1 MSTILI
7 LGARGQLGFELSLQ
21 LRELLPDAAIHA
33 LGREQCDITSVEDLE
48 AIFSAHSP
56 SIVINGAAYNAVDQA
71 EDDRDAALRLN
82 ALAPGHLARL
92 CAMYSATFL
101 HFSTDYVF
109 GHGHDTP
116 IDESFAPAPL
126 SAYGRSKRLGEQLA
140 LQNNPNRTFVV
151 RCCGLY
157 GERRANFVRTM
168 VRCALQG
175 RSLKVVSDQF
185 ISPTWV
191 RPLAKASIA
200 LLKTDGAPHGIYH
213 AVAQGQCS
221 WFEYAGAIFE
231 QLGLDA
237 DLSPVKQAEW
247 GAKAPRP
254 SYSVLDNT
262 MLRLVG
268 VEDLPEWR
276 ASLNAFLAEYGEQIV
291 SEERAK
297 IESTS

>member
-7 LGARGQLGFELSLQ
+7 LGARGQLGFEMALQ

-33 LGREQCDITSVEDLE
+33 LGREHCDITDTAQLDTV
-48 AIFSAHSP
+48 FSAHAP
-56 SIVINGAAYNAVDQA
+56 SLVINGAAYNAVDQA
-71 EDDRDAALRLN
+71 EDDRDGAIKLN
-82 ALAPGHLARL
+82 ALAPAHMAHLSALHR
-92 CAMYSATFL
+92 ATFL

-116 IDESFAPAPL
+116 IDESFTPAPL

-140 LQNNPNRTFVV
+140 LQNNPGRTFVV

-168 VRCALQG
+168 IRCALQG
-175 RSLKVVSDQF
+175 RALNVVSDQF

-191 RPLAKASIA
+191 RPLAKACVA
-200 LLKTDGAPHGIYH
+200 LLKTDAAPHGIYH

-221 WFEYAGAIFE
+221 WFEYAAAIFE
-231 QLGLDA
+231 QLDLDA
-237 DLSPVKQAEW
+237 DLSPVNQSDW

-254 SYSVLDNT
+254 TYSVLDNA
-262 MLRLVG
+262 MLRLIG
-268 VEDLPEWR
+268 IEDLPEWR
-276 ASLNAFLAEYGEQIV
+276 ASLNAFLDEYGAQIIA
-291 SEERAK
+291 EERAK
-297 IESTS
+297 LDA